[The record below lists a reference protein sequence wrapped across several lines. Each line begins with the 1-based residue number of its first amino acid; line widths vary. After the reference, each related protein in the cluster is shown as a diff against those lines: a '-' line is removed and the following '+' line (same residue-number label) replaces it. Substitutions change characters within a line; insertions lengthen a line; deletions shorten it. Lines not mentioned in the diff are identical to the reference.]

1 MRLPLRTAPAVFL
14 ALFLTATG
22 CKESVLEPERFGS
35 IQGRVLDFE
44 TGDPIA
50 GASITTSPPTGAIVT
65 NNNGEFSIE
74 EVLAGNYTITGNK
87 SGYDPNTVTVAVLS
101 ERTTQATLFL
111 SEEDTTDT
119 ADDASMSVEVLN
131 FTNQVGTDST
141 DVRVQYRVRNTGEVT
156 IPSYE
161 VYFTILTTGDTYFE
175 EQQGTNLGVGQQD
188 IGEFTEFIGQDSA
201 TAVVIDTF
209 FFEGQQRLAGAAFL
223 GNWPARAGKGAP
235 TPIRRAR

>member
-131 FTNQVGTDST
+131 FTNQVGNDST

-161 VYFTILTTGDTYFE
+161 VYFRILTTGETYFE
-175 EQQGTNLGVGQQD
+175 EQQGTDLRVGQFD

-201 TAVVIDTF
+201 TAVVVDTF
-209 FFEGQQRLAGAAFL
+209 FFEGQGL
-223 GNWPARAGKGAP
+223 
-235 TPIRRAR
+235 RRAPQPRSTAGR